1 MTRPS
6 DAVPRSPQSLARAA
20 QILVGLYALLDP
32 SRPKL
37 FDATDD
43 GLFYSRY
50 VSASAL
56 VGLATLVTFLLWFR
70 RCRYNAQALSVG
82 PFAHTPGWAVGAWFT
97 PVLMWWRPR
106 RIALDIHRA
115 VGHDPATDTTVTL
128 INAWWAAWIAHMV
141 AAVTATSTSY
151 ADSVVLSVVSQALY
165 LIAAVFVILVIQRMT
180 AAQTRAVAA
189 YAPAR
194 VPAA

>member
-6 DAVPRSPQSLARAA
+6 DAVPRSPQPLARAA

-32 SRPKL
+32 TRPKL

-128 INAWWAAWIAHMV
+128 INVWWTTRLAHQ
-141 AAVTATSTSY
+141 AVGTIATSTSY
-151 ADSVVLSVVSQALY
+151 ADSILLSVAGQTLN
-165 LIAAVFVILVIQRMT
+165 LIASVFVILVIQRIT
-180 AAQTRAVAA
+180 AAQTRAVAT
-189 YAPAR
+189 YAPAE
-194 VPAA
+194 VPAV

>member
-20 QILVGLYALLDP
+20 QILIGLYALLDP
-32 SRPKL
+32 MRPKL

-43 GLFYSRY
+43 RLFYSRY
-50 VSASAL
+50 VSASFL
-56 VGLATLVTFLLWFR
+56 VGLATVVTFLLWFR

-82 PFAHTPGWAVGAWFT
+82 PFAHTPGWAVGSWFT

-106 RIALDIHRA
+106 RTALDIHRA
-115 VGHDPATDTTVTL
+115 VGHDPAPDTTVTL

-141 AAVTATSTSY
+141 GAVMATSTSY
-151 ADSVVLSVVSQALY
+151 ADSVVLSVASQALY
-165 LIAAVFVILVIQRMT
+165 LIAAVFVILVIQRIT
-180 AAQTRAVAA
+180 AAQTRAVAT
-189 YAPAR
+189 YVPTQ

>member
-1 MTRPS
+1 MRP
-6 DAVPRSPQSLARAA
+6 R
-20 QILVGLYALLDP
+20 
-32 SRPKL
+32 L
-37 FDATDD
+37 FDATDH

-50 VSASAL
+50 VSASFL

-115 VGHDPATDTTVTL
+115 VGHDPAPETTVAL
-128 INAWWAAWIAHMV
+128 INAWWATWIAHMT
-141 AAVTATSTSY
+141 AAVIATRRDY
-151 ADSVVLSVVSQALY
+151 ADSVALSVTAQVLY
-165 LIAAVFVILVIQRMT
+165 LIAAVLVILVIQRIT
-180 AAQTRAVAA
+180 AAQTRAVAT
-189 YAPAR
+189 Y
-194 VPAA
+194 VPAESPAA